1 MLVLKKMISLF
12 SIIFLF
18 ISMTSML
25 IVGIAGE
32 SAKKLFEMVKNYEL
46 PKQRF
51 VELLRDFRSHSKP
64 AYY

>member
-1 MLVLKKMISLF
+1 MIVLKKLISLF

-18 ISMTSML
+18 VSMATML
-25 IVGIAGE
+25 IVAMASE
-32 SAKKLFEMVKNYEL
+32 SAKVLFEMVKNYEL

-51 VELLRDFRSHSKP
+51 GELLRDFRSHSKP